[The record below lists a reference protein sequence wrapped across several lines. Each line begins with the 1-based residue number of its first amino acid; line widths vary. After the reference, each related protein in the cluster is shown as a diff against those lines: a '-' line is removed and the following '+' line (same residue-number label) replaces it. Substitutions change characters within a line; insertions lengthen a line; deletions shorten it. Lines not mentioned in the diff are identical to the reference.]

1 MTSLLLYLHSTSGE
15 VLMTDHPRPAGPT
28 TLRVND
34 LRKSYPSAEVDLV
47 VLAGVDL
54 KLAGGDA
61 LAITGPSGSG
71 KSTLLH
77 IIGGLDTPTAGS
89 VTVGNVDIATLSP
102 VELAR
107 YRNRSVGFVFQ
118 DHHLL
123 PQCTVLENVL
133 LPTLPAGG
141 ADEARI
147 ERAKVLVERVG
158 LTGRIGHRPAQL
170 SGGERQRVAIA
181 RALVNEPSL
190 LLCDEPTGNLD
201 RTNAERIGQLLVEL
215 ASESKAILI
224 VVTHSAELARTLPS
238 QKELLD
244 GKLVDIQVGAIQAK
258 P

>member
-1 MTSLLLYLHSTSGE
+1 M
-15 VLMTDHPRPAGPT
+15 
-28 TLRVND
+28 
-34 LRKSYPSAEVDLV
+34 
-47 VLAGVDL
+47 
-54 KLAGGDA
+54 
-61 LAITGPSGSG
+61 
-71 KSTLLH
+71 
-77 IIGGLDTPTAGS
+77 
-89 VTVGNVDIATLSP
+89 
-102 VELAR
+102 
-107 YRNRSVGFVFQ
+107 
-118 DHHLL
+118 
-123 PQCTVLENVL
+123 LENVL